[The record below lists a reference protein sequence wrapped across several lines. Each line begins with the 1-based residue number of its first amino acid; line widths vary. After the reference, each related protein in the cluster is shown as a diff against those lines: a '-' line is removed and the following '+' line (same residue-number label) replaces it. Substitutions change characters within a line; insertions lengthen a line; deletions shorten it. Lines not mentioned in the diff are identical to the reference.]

1 MQTTAR
7 LTAPWDPTTP
17 FEHLI
22 DQVEDTMELADAG
35 NQPFFSPNQVVNTTY
50 TLVFNTGLYFD
61 KCKE

>member
-1 MQTTAR
+1 MQTTAH
-7 LTAPWDPTTP
+7 LTTPWDPTTP

-35 NQPFFSPNQVVNTTY
+35 NHYFSPNQVVSTVY

-61 KCKE
+61 ECKE